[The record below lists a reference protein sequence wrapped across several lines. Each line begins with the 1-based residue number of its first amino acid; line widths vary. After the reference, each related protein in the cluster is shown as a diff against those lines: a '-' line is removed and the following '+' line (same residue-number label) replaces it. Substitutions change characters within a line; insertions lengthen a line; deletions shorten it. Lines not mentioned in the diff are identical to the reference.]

1 MENVGGGRQAV
12 GRWLWLLYKRL
23 PDGTRRYLRGTVPRS
38 WQSYLR
44 SLLPPELTTPRSPEL
59 RPEAP
64 LAVQV
69 LASLWFTTVEARRRI
84 RRADRGTPDAA
95 ERKKVYFFIRG
106 AYGMG
111 GTIRTVFNTA
121 DHLAGQGYD
130 VEVVSLLRA
139 REEPF
144 LPLDPRVR
152 LRPLFDERARTTDRP
167 LLPTGEASP
176 LPFGGAALL
185 RRLDGWAS
193 LLTHPGDAA
202 YGRSSVLTDLILVR
216 ALRSL
221 GPGVL
226 VLTRPVLNVAG
237 ARFAPRAVRTVGQE
251 HMNFAL
257 YSEEMR
263 AWMLRSYGKLDAL
276 TVLTEDDERDYRQAL
291 QGSGT
296 VVYRIPN
303 GLPALPGTLSEQT
316 APVVVAAGRLT
327 RQKGFDLLI
336 SAFAQVAASH
346 PEWQLRIFGDG
357 PRQAA
362 LQRQITKAGL
372 DGQVTLMGSSDRMAA
387 DMAEGSI
394 FALSSRFEG
403 FGMVLIEAMSAGL
416 PVVSFDCPRGPRDIV
431 EDGHDGILVPA
442 EDVGAMAAG
451 LSRLMDDDQL
461 RIKMAF
467 AAREKAGH
475 YSMEQIGKKWHELFA
490 DLALPRQRRRG
501 PFRLRRPRTAP

>member
-1 MENVGGGRQAV
+1 MLVGLWFAAMEARTRYERVRSGAAVLEGRQ
-12 GRWLWLLYKRL
+12 R
-23 PDGTRRYLRGTVPRS
+23 
-38 WQSYLR
+38 
-44 SLLPPELTTPRSPEL
+44 
-59 RPEAP
+59 
-64 LAVQV
+64 
-69 LASLWFTTVEARRRI
+69 
-84 RRADRGTPDAA
+84 
-95 ERKKVYFFIRG
+95 VYFFIRG

-121 DHLAGQGYD
+121 DHLADQGYD
-130 VEVVSLLRA
+130 VEVVSLLRS
-139 REEPF
+139 REGPF

-152 LRPLFDERARTTDRP
+152 LRPLFDERSRWADRP
-167 LLPTGEASP
+167 PVPGEENPP
-176 LPFGGAALL
+176 LPFGGPALL

-193 LLTHPGDAA
+193 MLTHRGDAA
-202 YGRSSVLTDLILVR
+202 YDRSSLLTDVILVR
-216 ALRSL
+216 ALRGL
-221 GPGVL
+221 RPGVV

-237 ARFAPRAVRTVGQE
+237 ARFAAGAVRTVGQE

-257 YSEEMR
+257 YSEAMK

-276 TVLTEDDERDYRQAL
+276 TVLTEGDERDYRQAL

-296 VVYRIPN
+296 RLYRIPN
-303 GLPALPGTLSEQT
+303 GLPALPDTLSDQT

-336 SAFAQVAASH
+336 SAFEQVASSH
-346 PEWQLRIFGDG
+346 PEWTLRIYGDG

-362 LQRQITKAGL
+362 LEGQIAAAGL
-372 DGQVTLMGSSDRMAA
+372 DSQVRLMGRSKRMAS
-387 DMAEGSI
+387 DMAAGSI

-451 LSRLMDDDQL
+451 LSRLMDDQQL
-461 RIKMAF
+461 RVKMAF

-475 YSMEQIGKKWHELFA
+475 YSMEHIGEKWHELFA
-490 DLALPRQRRRG
+490 DLALPRQAR
-501 PFRLRRPRTAP
+501 RRPRLHGATTSP